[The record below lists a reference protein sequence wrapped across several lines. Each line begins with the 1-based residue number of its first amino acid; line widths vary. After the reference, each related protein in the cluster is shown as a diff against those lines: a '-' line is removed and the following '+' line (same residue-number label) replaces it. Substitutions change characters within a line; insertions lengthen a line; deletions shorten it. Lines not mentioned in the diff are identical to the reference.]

1 MTAPTTSLPSPGR
14 CRFYRDGDAPA
25 ILRVLQASFTSWP
38 RVDISC
44 SPLDHLRWKL
54 ASHPIASTFTPV
66 AEHDGEIAGVR
77 LVMVREVIFYGAPLL
92 AYQAADISVAPSCRE
107 RGLLN
112 RLVDIDYRGLDG
124 RVAVQTFDLKLA
136 YESGHPA
143 VLRLQETIPGI
154 FPLGNQLEA
163 LSRPNPGS
171 PAPAPRIST
180 LAIRNVDAFDDRVD
194 VLWRNASTAFDLI
207 CSRTKDVVN
216 WRYADRR
223 AGRFDIT
230 IAEHDGVLLGY
241 VVTRCSR
248 GRGYIADLL
257 VLPGRLDVASILVD
271 HALVSL
277 QPHPLERI
285 ECWLPARHPYQE
297 LLRCA
302 GFTARDSRLR
312 LNCRPC
318 IKTAQELELLR
329 DPNVR
334 VHFTAGDTDLV

>member
-1 MTAPTTSLPSPGR
+1 
-14 CRFYRDGDAPA
+14 
-25 ILRVLQASFTSWP
+25 
-38 RVDISC
+38 
-44 SPLDHLRWKL
+44 
-54 ASHPIASTFTPV
+54 
-66 AEHDGEIAGVR
+66 
-77 LVMVREVIFYGAPLL
+77 MVRDVMFCGAPLL
-92 AYQAADISVAPSCRE
+92 AYQAADISVHPTCRE

-136 YESGHPA
+136 YESRHPA

-163 LSRPNPGS
+163 LSRPNTGS
-171 PAPAPRIST
+171 PAPAPRIPT
-180 LAIRNVDAFDDRVD
+180 FAIRNVDGFDDRLD
-194 VLWRNASTAFDLI
+194 ALWRSASTAFDLI
-207 CSRTKDVVN
+207 CSRRKDVVN

-241 VVTRCSR
+241 VVIRCSR

-312 LNCRPC
+312 LNYRPC